1 MTNLRDYAR
10 SIPTATMT
18 PQWRG
23 GNSVAWEGKA
33 NDFLAAARRRI
44 AGAATS
50 TGAGGGAGG
59 GAGAG
64 AGASLPHGDWVCDM
78 CTQQNMSDA
87 PACCMCDSPRGTGNQ
102 ATPTSATMPEDTA
115 LKEGIASCL
124 LTFESQIQGSHR
136 VRVAAL
142 YAGSVACTQPCRAHV
157 GWRPHHLHRVAS
169 NRQTAL
175 WSAKAAAWKQA
186 LRSMGGRLLAF
197 PSRPT
202 PTPDPPQ
209 TLKHQHRCTLRRVTN
224 RTTGVCDDCM
234 MRLGKSPNAV
244 AYWCAE
250 CDYDLCMACATS
262 GRKVITCNFLNRKLW
277 NLLLKVAKSTL
288 VGDCLVPCM
297 QRAWCIAH
305 RLRAV
310 CVAPSAC
317 RGSYRARAPA
327 SLCTRRT
334 TPRTSAKVSSLW
346 RPRSHRTCRR
356 GTLHSDPGGSRS
368 RKPCRNLRLPLLCSS
383 A

>member
-50 TGAGGGAGG
+50 TGAGG

-136 VRVAAL
+136 VRVAAV
-142 YAGSVACTQPCRAHV
+142 YAGSVACAQPCRAHV
-157 GWRPHHLHRVAS
+157 GWRPHRLKLSDGIVVC
-169 NRQTAL
+169 QGVGMETGTA
-175 WSAKAAAWKQA
+175 QHG
-186 LRSMGGRLLAF
+186 RSPVGVPIETHTDPRPPTDAEA
-197 PSRPT
+197 PT
-202 PTPDPPQ
+202 PV
-209 TLKHQHRCTLRRVTN
+209 H
-224 RTTGVCDDCM
+224 
-234 MRLGKSPNAV
+234 
-244 AYWCAE
+244 
-250 CDYDLCMACATS
+250 
-262 GRKVITCNFLNRKLW
+262 
-277 NLLLKVAKSTL
+277 
-288 VGDCLVPCM
+288 
-297 QRAWCIAH
+297 
-305 RLRAV
+305 
-310 CVAPSAC
+310 
-317 RGSYRARAPA
+317 APA
-327 SLCTRRT
+327 RYQSHY
-334 TPRTSAKVSSLW
+334 W
-346 RPRSHRTCRR
+346 RV
-356 GTLHSDPGGSRS
+356 
-368 RKPCRNLRLPLLCSS
+368 
-383 A
+383 